1 MNPHELL
8 DAARTLAAS
17 GTEVGSRAV
26 RQEYLRRAASTL
38 YYALFHCLSRSN
50 ADMLVGDSSVDRKRR
65 SWIQIYRS
73 LSHAEANK
81 RCKATEV
88 TRFPMEIQEFANL
101 FCTAQEERIQAD
113 YNPESSFS
121 AVWLQMQIVA
131 ARSAIQAIYEL
142 PSRDRRAFAVYLLFD
157 KRVC

>member
-1 MNPHELL
+1 
-8 DAARTLAAS
+8 
-17 GTEVGSRAV
+17 
-26 RQEYLRRAASTL
+26 
-38 YYALFHCLSRSN
+38 
-50 ADMLVGDSSVDRKRR
+50 
-65 SWIQIYRS
+65 
-73 LSHAEANK
+73 
-81 RCKATEV
+81 
-88 TRFPMEIQEFANL
+88 MEIQEFANL

-121 AVWLQMQIVA
+121 AVWFQMQIVA